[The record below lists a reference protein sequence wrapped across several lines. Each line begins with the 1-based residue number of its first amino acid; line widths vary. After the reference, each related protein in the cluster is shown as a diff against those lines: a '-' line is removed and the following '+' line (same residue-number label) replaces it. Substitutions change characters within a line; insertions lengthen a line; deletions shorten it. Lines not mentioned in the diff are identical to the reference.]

1 MLHCENRRAA
11 AADSAPETI
20 DMELLSPA
28 GNLELALAAF
38 DGGADAVYCG
48 VSGAFNARMRAE
60 NFTFDT
66 LGKLIRYSRENGKH
80 VYLTLNTL
88 IKENE
93 LGQMFEVLCELDK
106 LRPDAIIVQ
115 DAGVIHT
122 VKKYF
127 PELKLHGSTQM
138 GIHNSAGVSCMEKL
152 GLNRVILE
160 RQITL
165 DELRN
170 IAARSKIELE
180 AFVHGSL
187 CCSLSGRCLLS
198 GFLYGQSGNRGRCK
212 QPCRRRYRTGK
223 GEGFFLS
230 PGDLCG
236 TSLLDEFK
244 QLGIASLKIE
254 GRLRSPDYVWKTARA
269 YRLLLD
275 SPPDNRAEAVFEAE
289 KLLNSAL
296 SRRKTLGFYDFPSR
310 TPLIDHST
318 SGVFGNPAATV
329 EKVTR
334 RGILVNTVSPLHLGD
349 RLRLIPPS
357 GGEGVTFS
365 LTSMETAPGQKALKV
380 HAKKRIFIPGKFAAA
395 PGYQLLKIGENG
407 FDFSRQAGNLPEM
420 RFPLDMQI
428 DFSAQKVAVSIN
440 GETFSCTC
448 DFAPA
453 EKHPLQ
459 VEAVE
464 KCFSEAMPEPWC
476 AGKIQVNINGKF
488 FVPAAEL
495 KKIRREFWQLFT
507 FTVEE
512 SFHYHSQ
519 KMEDFFRETTS
530 TESTQR
536 QVPEIPDL
544 VIPGFIPENDLSL
557 WRQQIKAAY
566 ASGVRSFGIEH
577 WHGFELL
584 KDYGDITITTA
595 FPLPVTNSRCANLL
609 QSLGAAAAAAAPEL
623 ELASIEAVKSH
634 SPIAIIPTTEKTPL
648 LVTRIPLPT
657 GKWQDEKANQL
668 YIKKENNL
676 SKLFSDDNELEIFAE
691 NTLQ

>member
-1 MLHCENRRAA
+1 
-11 AADSAPETI
+11 
-20 DMELLSPA
+20 MELLSPA

-48 VSGAFNARMRAE
+48 LSGAFNARMRAE
-60 NFTFDT
+60 NFTFDS
-66 LGKLIRYSRENGKH
+66 LGKLIRYSNTHGKR

-93 LGQMFEVLCELDK
+93 LGSMFEVLCELDK
-106 LRPDAIIVQ
+106 LRPHAVIVQ

-138 GIHNSAGVSCMEKL
+138 GIHNSAGVKCMEKL
-152 GLNRVILE
+152 GLDRVILE
-160 RQITL
+160 RQITME
-165 DELRN
+165 ELKKISAN
-170 IAARSKIELE
+170 SKIELE
-180 AFVHGSL
+180 IFIHGSL

-198 GFLYGQSGNRGRCK
+198 GHLFDQSGNRGCCK
-212 QPCRRRYRTGK
+212 QPCRRCYNIGNES
-223 GEGFFLS
+223 GYFLS

-236 TSLLDEFK
+236 VSLLDELK
-244 QLGIASLKIE
+244 ALNIASLKIE

-275 SPPDNRAEAVFEAE
+275 STPDNRAEAFFEAE

-318 SGVFGNPAATV
+318 SGIFGNPAATV
-329 EKVTR
+329 DKVTT

-357 GGEGVTFS
+357 GGEGITFS

-420 RFPLDMQI
+420 RFPLNMQI

-459 VEAVE
+459 RDAVI
-464 KCFSEAMPEPWC
+464 KCFSEALPEPWC
-476 AGKIQVNINGKF
+476 AGKIDVNIDGNF

-495 KKIRREFWQLFT
+495 KKIRREFWQQFT
-507 FTVEE
+507 LTVEE

-519 KMEDFFRETTS
+519 KMEEFFRDAATKTT
-530 TESTQR
+530 
-536 QVPEIPDL
+536 VIPSIPAENTFI
-544 VIPGFIPENDLSL
+544 IPGFIPETELGVWQEKIS
-557 WRQQIKAAY
+557 AAI
-566 ASGVRSFGIEH
+566 ASGCRNFTIGH

-584 KDYGDITITTA
+584 KNRENIVIATA
-595 FPLPVTNSRCANLL
+595 FPLPVTNSRAASLL
-609 QSLGAAAAAAAPEL
+609 HSLGVSAAEAAPEL
-623 ELASIEAVKSH
+623 KSQEIADAAAH
-634 SPIAIIPTTEKTPL
+634 SPLAITAPQGNIPL
-648 LVTRIPLPT
+648 LVTRIPLKPGRWSDRNGNT
-657 GKWQDEKANQL
+657 YTVTQNHR
-668 YIKKENNL
+668 I
-676 SKLFSDDNELEIFAE
+676 SKLFADDYPE
-691 NTLQ
+691 NK

>member
-1 MLHCENRRAA
+1 
-11 AADSAPETI
+11 
-20 DMELLSPA
+20 MELLSPA

-48 VSGAFNARMRAE
+48 VAGAFNARMRAE
-60 NFTFDT
+60 NFTFDS
-66 LGKLIRYSRENGKH
+66 LGKLIRYANTHSKR

-88 IKENE
+88 IKEDE
-93 LGQMFEVLCELDK
+93 LGSMFEVLCELDK
-106 LRPDAIIVQ
+106 LRPHAVIVQ

-138 GIHNSAGVSCMEKL
+138 GIHNSAGVRCMEKL
-152 GLNRVILE
+152 GLDRVILE
-160 RQITL
+160 RQITM
-165 DELRN
+165 DELQK
-170 IAARSKIELE
+170 IAKDSNIELE
-180 AFVHGSL
+180 VFIHGSL

-212 QPCRRRYRTGK
+212 QPCRRRWQTAK
-223 GEGFFLS
+223 GEGHFLS

-236 TSLLDEFK
+236 VTLLDE
-244 QLGIASLKIE
+244 LRRMGIASLKIE

-275 SPPDNRAEAVFEAE
+275 STPDDRAEAVFEAE

-318 SGVFGNPAATV
+318 SGIFGNPAATV
-329 EKVTR
+329 DKVTR

-380 HAKKRIFIPGKFAAA
+380 HAKKRIFLPGKFAAA

-440 GETFSCTC
+440 GEEFSCTC

-476 AGKIQVNINGKF
+476 AGKIQVNIDGEF

-507 FTVEE
+507 VTVEE
-512 SFHYHSQ
+512 SFHYHSH

-530 TESTQR
+530 SSHQHPPI
-536 QVPEIPDL
+536 PEKCDL
-544 VIPGFIPENDLSL
+544 VIPGFIPEKELGD
-557 WRQQIKAAY
+557 WKQQIKNVY
-566 ASGVRSFGIEH
+566 DRGGRTFQIEH

-584 KDYGDITITTA
+584 KDYSDIQITTA
-595 FPLPVTNSRCANLL
+595 FPLPVYNSRSAALL
-609 QSLGAAAAAAAPEL
+609 HELGATAAGAAPEL
-623 ELASIEAVKSH
+623 ESTAIDTMRQH
-634 SPIAIIPTTEKTPL
+634 SPVAIIPAAKKSPL
-648 LVTRIPLPT
+648 LVTRIPLPE
-657 GKWQDEKANQL
+657 GKWQDEKGNVFSVR
-668 YIKKENNL
+668 KENDL
-676 SKLFSDDNELEIFAE
+676 YSLFAAGDKVEFGICE
-691 NTLQ
+691 